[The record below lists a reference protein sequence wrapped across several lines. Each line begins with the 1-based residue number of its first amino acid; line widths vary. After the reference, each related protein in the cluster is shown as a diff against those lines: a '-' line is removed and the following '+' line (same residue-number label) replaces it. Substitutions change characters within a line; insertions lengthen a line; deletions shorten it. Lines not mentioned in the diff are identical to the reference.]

1 MCLGLTRLGPLLARS
16 GCSVSTWRGSRV
28 PERSRFTPAHPT
40 TRLYAGFYLRLP
52 RFPAVIEMS
61 GSPSSDAT
69 SPPRPRLRRNR
80 KRKTCIPCAKSK
92 RKCDQST
99 PWCRRCVE
107 KEIVCVYPPRRGG
120 ATSLPIADDDEAV
133 SRLLTEP
140 ERAPGASSTLTSDWF
155 STEKGKHPDISQA
168 RTDLDPR
175 CPPLLSPYQWFLSP
189 GSWRRSTLLDAHI
202 MSLPPELE
210 VAISQDSLP
219 NFIDKHQQWLQL
231 WVKEGHSPL
240 MHRHLYRDLMPEC
253 IRDAYTARAAYDL
266 AATPAAKE
274 LSLRI
279 IQDRAADLI
288 QSQPDSHLDHT
299 NNTNTNLPLGSLDA
313 SNIMLGTFNHL
324 ARTQSLFV
332 YELTQLFDGDIRS
345 RDQAESYMETLHRW
359 ACQMLESARLDCTT
373 GEVFEAYA
381 SSASSSGSSPSGNSD
396 LIRGSKTGT
405 SSNTSVGAITP
416 PSSTHNPVALPP
428 NPAPHTL
435 WQVWVIAESVRRTY
449 ISVSFVRS
457 VYQTIKTQWSVCPG
471 GALFSG
477 VNGLWDATTGKEWCA
492 ALRKGNTLRGQKD
505 GEGAMSPWA
514 LMQSLEVWKVLEYA
528 SPDEVDEF
536 TVAVA
541 EISRGMEVVEQWI
554 MEKSGMRGS

>member
-1 MCLGLTRLGPLLARS
+1 
-16 GCSVSTWRGSRV
+16 
-28 PERSRFTPAHPT
+28 
-40 TRLYAGFYLRLP
+40 
-52 RFPAVIEMS
+52 MS

-99 PWCRRCVE
+99 PWCKRCVE

-168 RTDLDPR
+168 RTDPDPR

-274 LSLRI
+274 LPLRI

-324 ARTQSLFV
+324 ARTQSLYV

-416 PSSTHNPVALPP
+416 PSSTHNPFALPP

-477 VNGLWDATTGKEWCA
+477 VNGLWDATTGREWCA

-505 GEGAMSPWA
+505 GEGTMSPWA